1 MAVAWWRRAGWE
13 LSAVAAS
20 VRRALTTSGPERDLA
35 VQSLKAAGA
44 AILAWAL
51 VGWWWQAPMALM
63 APWTAVVLVQSTVY
77 RSLRAG
83 VQQLVVIGV
92 GTVLAA
98 GAAALTGNTMAAM
111 ALALPLTVL
120 LGNYPRFGDQGIYA
134 PTTAVFVLAY
144 SSFSGTAVFHRLFE
158 ALVGAVIGIGVN
170 ALILPPVH
178 LRDVRD
184 SLDRLGRD
192 SAALLRDMAQD
203 VENGYARASAEQWY
217 ERAWRLAGPLQGL
230 HDARMWTDE
239 SHRFNPGRRLR
250 RAPEAPPRDWD
261 SHWYQVTDHLESV
274 TGMLVDTAGDWRRL
288 AAPPEHV
295 LGCLPEL
302 FRATADVCEADR
314 AAITSSRPDGD
325 ARGRAMER
333 AWESHRRLK
342 AQMLDHHHDQDH
354 EIATAVGGL
363 VAQTQ
368 QLLYVLDAGRDLG
381 AGRDAAHPA

>member
-1 MAVAWWRRAGWE
+1 MAVAWWRRVGWE
-13 LSAVAAS
+13 LSAVGAS
-20 VRRALTTSGPERDLA
+20 VRRALTTSGSERDLA

-178 LRDVRD
+178 LRNV
-184 SLDRLGRD
+184 SAGLDRLGRD

-203 VENGYARASAEQWY
+203 VENGYTRASAEQWY

-230 HDARMWTDE
+230 RDARMWTDE
-239 SHRFNPGRRLR
+239 SYRFNPGRRLR
-250 RAPEAPPRDWD
+250 RRPQPPPREWD
-261 SHWYQVTDHLESV
+261 SYWYRVTDHLESV
-274 TGMLVDTAGDWRRL
+274 TGMLVDTAGDWRKL
-288 AAPPEHV
+288 AAPPEQV

-302 FRATADVCEADR
+302 FRAMADVCEADR
-314 AAITSSRPDGD
+314 AAVTASRPDGD
-325 ARGRAMER
+325 ARGQAMER
-333 AWESHRRLK
+333 AWETHRRLK
-342 AQMLDHHHDQDH
+342 AQMLDHDHDR

-363 VAQTQ
+363 AAQTQ
-368 QLLYVLDAGRDLG
+368 QLLYVLDAGRDLD
-381 AGRDAAHPA
+381 AGRGAAHPA